1 MPAPPDDQHA
11 APEAAPVRSEPFEYA
26 VLRVVPRVE
35 RNEAVNVGVVVFCR
49 TRGYLAA
56 RIDLGERQLAVL
68 RALAPDLDVEAVR
81 SHLDAM
87 RRIVAGEPDA
97 GPIAE
102 MAPPERFRWV
112 TAPASTM
119 IQPSEVHGGITESP
133 ERSLEDLFDRLVG

>member
-1 MPAPPDDQHA
+1 MPPDVP
-11 APEAAPVRSEPFEYA
+11 PETDAQPFEYA

-56 RIDLGERQLAVL
+56 RIELGDRQLAAL
-68 RALAPDLDVEAVR
+68 RALAPDLDLHAVR
-81 SHLDAM
+81 AHLDATS
-87 RRIVAGEPDA
+87 RIVAGDPEA

-112 TAPASTM
+112 TSPASTM
-119 IQPSEVHGGITESP
+119 IQPSEVHGGVTGSP
-133 ERSLEDLFDRLVG
+133 EQSLDDLFERLVR

>member
-1 MPAPPDDQHA
+1 MPQLVPPDEDKVA
-11 APEAAPVRSEPFEYA
+11 GTDAFEYA

-56 RIDLGERQLAVL
+56 QIELGERQLAVL
-68 RALAPDLDVEAVR
+68 RALAPELDAENVR
-81 SHLDAM
+81 AHLDAT
-87 RRIVAGEPDA
+87 RRIVAGEADA

-102 MAPPERFRWV
+102 MAAPERFRWV

-119 IQPSEVHGGITESP
+119 IQPSEVHGGVTDSP
-133 ERSLEDLFDRLVG
+133 ERSLHDLFDRLVR